1 MKPTPAFA
9 TEIAALRDEYTKTY
23 AVRPGRYQ
31 AFTSPVPLHVR
42 SGDEWVPCDARF
54 LPDPETGTFASHT
67 SRFTAACGPSGPEA
81 FIVIT
86 DSKGRSLSWGIEDAK
101 EQKPVVPEEPKPEEP
116 ESGDYADSLFREA
129 MAKAQG
135 DVFYPEIF
143 PGVDMRCHTDSRF
156 EDSFVFSSPGAVRPV
171 VFHIE
176 TSLPLK

>member
-54 LPDPETGTFASHT
+54 LPDPETGILASHT

-86 DSKGRSLSWGIEDAK
+86 DSKGRSLSWGIEDA
-101 EQKPVVPEEPKPEEP
+101 ESRNPEVPDPEETSPDP
-116 ESGDYADSLFREA
+116 GADSLFREA

-135 DVFYPEIF
+135 EVFYPEIF